1 MASLPTYP
9 RASHRSRSP
18 RIERLEDRLALTAGP
33 TVIDFEVGGTQWTTQ
48 FESYLVANSQG
59 TLGYRVPTGSA
70 SQLKSLPW
78 KNIDTFIVT
87 FNEDVDVR
95 SEHLSISGIGA
106 ASFSIQQFHYD
117 VSTHRATWTLASP
130 LASNS
135 YLVEI
140 DGDGVSPVRNLHGAA
155 LDGEWAAS
163 ASTFPSGN
171 SVAGGDFSF
180 AFRVLIGDANQTN
193 TVDSYDSYNASLKNG
208 LTTSSVGYS
217 PLYDFNGSGDH
228 SSADASDAYSRM
240 WSTYPPGSPVGTSN
254 DAPTNLGGG
263 YFYIAPSTVDLAI
276 DLWDQFSD
284 AETADS
290 ALTYQIIS
298 SSSDSVWS
306 SKSINA
312 TSGTLG
318 LVPAVN
324 SSGRSVLII
333 RATDSQGQFT
343 DAKFVVDVGNKF
355 GVPSLYFSIE
365 ETQYDQ
371 WTITGT
377 VTDDGPRE
385 GLLVTFAGAVNCSAR
400 VDSLGRF
407 TIVVILEAD
416 DWADVIGWVY
426 DWDGG
431 RSDPYIKFAGY
442 A

>member
-1 MASLPTYP
+1 MASVHTS
-9 RASHRSRSP
+9 RHASLRSRSP
-18 RIERLEDRLALTAGP
+18 RIEHLEDRLALTAGP
-33 TVIDFEVGGTQWTTQ
+33 TVIDFEVSSTQWTTQ
-48 FESYLVANSQG
+48 FEDHLSASSQG

-78 KNIDTFIVT
+78 KNVDTLIVT
-87 FNEDVDVR
+87 FSEDVDVR
-95 SEHLSISGIGA
+95 REHLSISGIGVT
-106 ASFSIQQFHYD
+106 SFTVQQFHYD
-117 VSTHRATWTLASP
+117 ISTHRATWTLTSP

-135 YLVEI
+135 YSVEI
-140 DGDGVSPVRNLHGAA
+140 DGDGVSPVKNLQGAP
-155 LDGEWAAS
+155 LDGEWTTS
-163 ASTFPSGN
+163 TDTFPSGN
-171 SVAGGDFSF
+171 SSAGGDFSF
-180 AFRVLIGDANQTN
+180 AFRVLVGDANQTN
-193 TVDSYDSYNASLKNG
+193 TVDYYDYYNAGLKTG
-208 LTTSSVGYS
+208 LTTASAGYS
-217 PLYDFNGSGDH
+217 ALYDFNGSGDH

-240 WSTYPPGSPVGTSN
+240 WSTYPSGSPVGTSN
-254 DAPTNLGGG
+254 DAPTNRGGG

-284 AETADS
+284 AETVDP

-312 TSGTLG
+312 TSGTLD
-318 LVPAVN
+318 LVPAAN
-324 SSGRSVLII
+324 SSGRSVLIV

-343 DAKFVVDVGNKF
+343 DAMFVVDVGNKF